1 MNNEKCILCDTY
13 KNLIKDF
20 KYSINL
26 KNEYIKH
33 ILNSHN
39 YSGIE
44 LIQKMKEIDT
54 QSDYK

>member
-13 KNLIKDF
+13 NNLIKDF

-44 LIQKMKEIDT
+44 LIQKMKEINEGL
-54 QSDYK
+54 

>member
-20 KYSINL
+20 KYSTNL
-26 KNEYIKH
+26 KNEYKNH
-33 ILNSHN
+33 ILKSHN
-39 YSGIE
+39 YTESE
-44 LIQKMKEIDT
+44 LIQIIKEIDI